1 MSRYLFL
8 SLCVI
13 FSVAHAAEKTQ
24 ENDAHDLAY
33 SLGASLGER
42 LRQEVPRPATQGPD
56 RRSAASLSRQATGI
70 ERRTDRTDPR
80 PNTKRGMPCSHL
92 QPQSEP
98 ATGKRAAF
106 SRRRKS
112 QTRCSKELADGIL
125 LTELA
130 PGTGAKAGPERQSAG
145 AVCRSPCPTAQCST
159 RTAQPQWFSLDS
171 VISGWRSALQ
181 NMPVGAKWRLVIPSA
196 QAYGADG
203 AGDLIAPFTPWCL
216 KSNCAAPPVDS
227 ANEKRCALAHRFGV
241 LREAVQAWT
250 ESVSL

>member
-13 FSVAHAAEKTQ
+13 FSAAQAAEKNQ

-42 LRQEVPRPATQGPD
+42 LRQEVPDLQLKALVEGLQQAYQGKPLALKDEQIEQILTEHEARVAMQTPA
-56 RRSAASLSRQATGI
+56 
-70 ERRTDRTDPR
+70 
-80 PNTKRGMPCSHL
+80 
-92 QPQSEP
+92 PQN
-98 ATGKRAAF
+98 
-106 SRRRKS
+106 
-112 QTRCSKELADGIL
+112 ELALENEQRFLAGEKARPGVRELEDGIL

-130 PGTGAKAGPERQSAG
+130 PGTGAKAGPNGKVQVLYVGRLPDGTVFDQNN
-145 AVCRSPCPTAQCST
+145 
-159 RTAQPQWFSLDS
+159 QPQWFSLDS

-203 AGDLIAPFTPWCL
+203 AGDLIAPFTPL
-216 KSNCAAPPVDS
+216 VF
-227 ANEKRCALAHRFGV
+227 EV
-241 LREAVQAWT
+241 ELRGAT
-250 ESVSL
+250 S

>member
-13 FSVAHAAEKTQ
+13 FSVAQAAEKTS

-42 LRQEVPRPATQGPD
+42 LRQEVPDLQLKALVEGLQQAYQGKPLALKDEQIEQILTEHEARVAMQTPA
-56 RRSAASLSRQATGI
+56 
-70 ERRTDRTDPR
+70 
-80 PNTKRGMPCSHL
+80 
-92 QPQSEP
+92 PQSEL
-98 ATGKRAAF
+98 ALENEQRFLAEE
-106 SRRRKS
+106 KS
-112 QTRCSKELADGIL
+112 KPGVRELADGIL

-130 PGTGAKAGPERQSAG
+130 PGTGATAGPGGKVQVLYVGRLPDGTVFDQNS
-145 AVCRSPCPTAQCST
+145 
-159 RTAQPQWFSLDS
+159 QPQWFSLDS

-203 AGDLIAPFTPWCL
+203 AGDLIAPFTPL
-216 KSNCAAPPVDS
+216 VF
-227 ANEKRCALAHRFGV
+227 EV
-241 LREAVQAWT
+241 ELRGAT
-250 ESVSL
+250 S